1 MSRIEPL
8 ATLPIFLKLTGKSA
22 LLVGKSEGAL
32 WKKELLEAA
41 GAIIHHQETFIDLD
55 FDGKAIAIIDA
66 DEDEARRFYILAKA
80 AGVPVNCV
88 DKPELCDFSF
98 GGIVNRSPLI
108 VSISTDGAAPVFG
121 QRVREKIE
129 MLLPLSLKKWAEK
142 AVTFRAEFQKTK
154 RPLKERRAFWERFT
168 DAAFKNKEMN
178 YEELQKPVDKKGHVT
193 LVGAG
198 PGDADL
204 LTVKAIRALQ
214 AADIILF
221 DDLVSDAVLE
231 LARREA
237 LRVNVGK
244 RGGRPS
250 CKQEEINQLL
260 IDYASQGYHVVRLKS
275 GDPMIFGRAGEEITA
290 LHTAGY
296 EVSVVPGISAAQGA
310 AASLKVSLTH
320 RDHSKCVQFVT
331 GHAKNGELP
340 DDLSWAAIT
349 DPLVTTA
356 LYMPRKTLK
365 AFSEKAM
372 QKGLDPNTPAIA
384 ICNVSLE
391 NEAHVRSTIKDL
403 PTKIIH
409 LDLLSPTLVL
419 IGDALKRG

>member
-1 MSRIEPL
+1 MSRIESL
-8 ATLPIFLKLTGKSA
+8 ATLPVFLKLSGKHA
-22 LLVGKSEGAL
+22 LLVGHTEGAM

-41 GAIIHHQETFIDLD
+41 GAIIHHQELFIARD
-55 FDGKAIAIIDA
+55 FKNKAIAIIDA
-66 DEDEARRFYILAKA
+66 DENEARRFYALAKD

-88 DKPELCDFSF
+88 DKPDLCDFSF

-108 VSISTDGAAPVFG
+108 VSISTDGASPVFG

-129 MLLPLSLKKWAEK
+129 MLLPLSLKKWALK
-142 AVTFRAEFQKTK
+142 AVDYRAEFQKQE
-154 RPLKERRAFWERFT
+154 RPFKERRAFWERFT
-168 DAAFKNKEMN
+168 ESAF
-178 YEELQKPVDKKGHVT
+178 QDKPVSYEDLLQPVSKKGHVT

-198 PGDADL
+198 PGDPDL

-214 AADIILF
+214 SADIILF

-237 LRVNVGK
+237 IRVNVGK

-250 CKQEEINQLL
+250 CKQSEINQLL
-260 IDYASQGYHVVRLKS
+260 IDYAKEGLHVVRLKS
-275 GDPMIFGRAGEEITA
+275 GDPMVFGRAGEEITA
-290 LHTAGY
+290 LENAGF
-296 EVSVVPGISAAQGA
+296 EVKVVPGISAAQGA

-320 RDHSKCVQFVT
+320 RDHSKRVQFVT

-340 DDLSWAAIT
+340 DDLAWAAIA
-349 DPLVTTA
+349 DPKVTTA

-365 AFSEKAM
+365 AFADKAIAE
-372 QKGLDPNTPAIA
+372 GLDPQTPAIA

-391 NEAHVRSTIKDL
+391 NEAHVRGTLQDL
-403 PTKIIH
+403 PGKMGQ
-409 LDLLSPTLVL
+409 LDPLAPTLVM
-419 IGDALKRG
+419 IGAAISA